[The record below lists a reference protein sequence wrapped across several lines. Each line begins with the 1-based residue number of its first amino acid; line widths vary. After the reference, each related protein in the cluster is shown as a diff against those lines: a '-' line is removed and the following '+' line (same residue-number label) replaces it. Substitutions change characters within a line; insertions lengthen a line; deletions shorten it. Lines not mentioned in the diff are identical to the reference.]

1 MTLINLSDILIL
13 LGAGAFI
20 ALIGV
25 LAGAFVMF
33 RGTKAVP
40 GETMFGGVPKGQVFS
55 IPDPLEDEPK
65 EQSEA
70 EKLLLEKTN
79 KFLKVFSGGVDK

>member
-13 LGAGAFI
+13 LGAGALI

-33 RGTKAVP
+33 RGAKAVP
-40 GETMFGGVPKGQVFS
+40 GENMFGGVPKGQVFS
-55 IPDPLEDEPK
+55 IPDPLEDELK

>member
-13 LGAGAFI
+13 LGTGAGIVLVGVLVGAF
-20 ALIGV
+20 L
-25 LAGAFVMF
+25 MF

-40 GETMFGGVPKGQVFS
+40 GEKLFGGVPKGQVFS

-70 EKLLLEKTN
+70 EKMLLEKTN
-79 KFLKVFSGGVDK
+79 KFLKVFGGGIDK